1 MSPCLY
7 AFVASLLA
15 AIVLV
20 PLARRLALRFGVVDM
35 PNEPRKVHT
44 RAVPRTG
51 GIAVCLAFCVGIA
64 VLFLDPSANPLLQR
78 DASLNVGFLL
88 AAALITSVGAWD
100 DARGLRYTQKFAGE
114 IAVAVLLWG
123 FGYRI
128 QVLSMPWI
136 GTVDLGLL
144 SFPVTILWL
153 VGVTNAVNLID
164 GLDGLAAGVS
174 LFALGTVFVNGWL
187 DGNMGV
193 LLLVAALG
201 GAVLG
206 FLPYNAHPARIFL
219 GDSGSLLLGSALG
232 ALSIRAYS
240 KAPSTMA
247 LLAPVIMLGL
257 PITDTVVA
265 MLRRYLRGRS
275 PFEADREHLHHRLLQ
290 LGLSQRGAVF
300 ALYGIALAFSAL
312 TLSLR
317 GHSPAR
323 SAIGLGLG
331 IALVL
336 ALLRALNY
344 REVLHLLDGMRQVR
358 VARARAR
365 ERLLW
370 LKEQRRL
377 WRAVG
382 SVDELWARLEGTR
395 DTLGIA
401 QVQLA
406 LDDARRFLG
415 GPELPIDTGARAE
428 FTLERGGV
436 RLGGLMV
443 AVAGHRT
450 VLLEDERVVFEF
462 LAEFVADALEDLA
475 ARTEAAQP
483 RAQSG
488 TLLGLPVVGGPTP
501 TAA

>member
-1 MSPCLY
+1 MSSPLC

-20 PLARRLALRFGVVDM
+20 PLARRMALTFGVVDV
-35 PNEPRKVHT
+35 PNEPRKIHT
-44 RAVPRTG
+44 SAIPRTG
-51 GIAVCLAFCVGIA
+51 GIAVCLAFLVGIA
-64 VLFLDPSANPLLQR
+64 VLLMDPSSRWFLAQ
-78 DASLNVGFLL
+78 DAKMNFGFLL
-88 AAALITSVGAWD
+88 AAALITTLGAWD
-100 DARGLRYTQKFAGE
+100 DARGLRYTQKFVGE
-114 IAVAVLLWG
+114 TAIAVLLWA

-128 QVLSMPWI
+128 QVLSIPWV
-136 GTVDLGLL
+136 GGVDLGLL

-174 LFALGTVFVNGWL
+174 LFALGTVFVNATL
-187 DGNMGV
+187 DSNLLV
-193 LLLVAALG
+193 LPVVAALA

-219 GDSGSLLLGSALG
+219 GDSGSLLLGCSLG

-240 KAPSTMA
+240 KAPSTLA

-290 LGLSQRGAVF
+290 MGLSQRGAVY

-323 SAIGLGLG
+323 SAIGLALG
-331 IALVL
+331 IGLVL

-370 LKEQRRL
+370 LKEQRRA
-377 WRAVG
+377 WRQVET
-382 SVDELWARLEGTR
+382 VDELWTRIEGTR

-401 QVQLA
+401 HVELS
-406 LDDARRFLG
+406 LSDARKFLG
-415 GPELPIDTGARAE
+415 GPELPAGSARAE
-428 FTLERGGV
+428 FALERGGIQ
-436 RLGGLMV
+436 LGAMVV
-443 AVAGHRT
+443 AVAGHRN
-450 VLLEDERVVFEF
+450 VLLEDERLVFEY
-462 LAEFVADALEDLA
+462 LAEFVADALEEIVMRA
-475 ARTEAAQP
+475 VRTGP
-483 RAQSG
+483 RSASG
-488 TLLGLPVVGGPTP
+488 TLLGLPAVGGPTP